1 MKLLG
6 ITTQSSET
14 VSFLVKISVQNALLW
29 RQIRLYK
36 SLSKMMVEE
45 NKHELHSLL
54 GAKKSLQKHAPLV
67 IMLKKH
73 LGNDFDMK
81 LALFCD
87 EIWEWM

>member
-1 MKLLG
+1 
-6 ITTQSSET
+6 
-14 VSFLVKISVQNALLW
+14 
-29 RQIRLYK
+29 
-36 SLSKMMVEE
+36 MMVEE